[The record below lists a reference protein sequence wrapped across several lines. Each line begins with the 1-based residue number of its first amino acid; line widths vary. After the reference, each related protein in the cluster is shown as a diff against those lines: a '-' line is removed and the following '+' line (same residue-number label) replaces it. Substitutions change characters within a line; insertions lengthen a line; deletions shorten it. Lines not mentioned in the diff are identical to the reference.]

1 MANNMRAIRTRI
13 RSIENTRQITLSMRM
28 VSAAK
33 LRRSQLAWNSLREY
47 DRVCRDILQR
57 VCGAADPKK
66 LPLLAEREV
75 RRVCYVL
82 IVGSRG
88 LCGGYNQLLLRYAK
102 SVLEADP
109 RGKELVVVGRWGRE
123 HLSELNQEILR
134 CFDEFS
140 DTPNPQQGRELAD
153 YLLQR
158 YLDGACDEIVLVYQR
173 FVSVLTQ
180 EPTMRK
186 LLPMQPKENMAPAR
200 DVIFEPDAETLLQ
213 KLSDLVLHNA
223 VYAALLEAQT
233 GEHAARMTAMSA
245 ATDNT
250 EELITKL
257 SLELNHA
264 RQSAIT
270 TEISEIVGGA
280 NALEKK

>member
-28 VSAAK
+28 VSASK
-33 LRRSQLAWNSLREY
+33 LRRCQLAWNSLREY
-47 DRVCRDILQR
+47 DRVCRDILQS
-57 VCGAADPKK
+57 VCGAAASKK
-66 LPLLAEREV
+66 LPLLAAREV
-75 RRVCYVL
+75 KRVCYVL

-88 LCGGYNQLLLRYAK
+88 LCGGYNQQLLRYAK
-102 SVLEADP
+102 SVLDNDP
-109 RGKELVVVGRWGRE
+109 REKELVVVGRWGKE
-123 HLSELNQEILR
+123 HLSELEQEILKH
-134 CFDEFS
+134 FDDFG
-140 DTPNPQQGRELAD
+140 DTPNPEQGRELAD
-153 YLLQR
+153 FLLQR
-158 YLDGACDEIVLVYQR
+158 YLDGACDEIVLVHQQ
-173 FVSVLTQ
+173 FLSVLSQ
-180 EPTMRK
+180 EPATFQ
-186 LLPMQPKENMAPAR
+186 LLPMQPKESAAPIR

-213 KLSDLVLHNA
+213 KLTDMVLHNA

-250 EELITKL
+250 EELIAKL